1 LVELALIQLEVI
13 NILIRDLLNKL
24 KWDPKEDIRDYIIV
38 YIHRG
43 ALNDRR
49 QIPAHLIEKVYVGSF
64 LCTLDDEETIIPFH
78 RILEIR
84 NIVSGEIV
92 YLKKGYPKS

>member
-1 LVELALIQLEVI
+1 MT
-13 NILIRDLLNKL
+13 ILIRDLLNKL
-24 KWDPKEDIRDYIIV
+24 IWDSKEDIKDYVII

-43 ALNDRR
+43 ALNDQR

-64 LCTLDDEETIIPFH
+64 SCTIDDEETIIPFH

-84 NIVSGEIV
+84 NIRTQKVV
-92 YLKKGYPKS
+92 YKKRS

>member
-1 LVELALIQLEVI
+1 LEAI
-13 NILIRDLLNKL
+13 SILIRDLLNKL

-43 ALNDRR
+43 ALDDRR

-64 LCTLDDEETIIPFH
+64 LYTIDDEETIIPFH

-84 NIVSGEIV
+84 NIRTQKLV
-92 YLKKGYPKS
+92 YKKRS